1 MANTTNPD
9 IAVALNRQ
17 HDARLTWL
25 DRADGALLP
34 FQSGYPDGYRV
45 PDHRHRRCQFMQ
57 ALSGV
62 LLVATPQG
70 RWIVPPGNAMW
81 VPAGIEHSVEM
92 LGHVTMRSVYVEAD
106 ARPDFPSALTVLG
119 VTPLMDHLLLE
130 ALALESDVDMTGRNG
145 HLIALLLHEIPRL
158 PVRPLNLPI
167 PMDPRLIALC
177 RQFLA
182 TPSARSTIDEWA
194 ARSHMSRR
202 TFTRVFQQ
210 ETGLSLAIWRQQA
223 QVFAALPRLSDGE
236 SVTSVALDLGYD
248 SVPAFTTMFKRMLG
262 AAPRDY
268 MRNVRE
274 RA

>member
-1 MANTTNPD
+1 MANKTNPD
-9 IAVALNRQ
+9 IAAVLHRQ
-17 HDARLTWL
+17 HDDRLTWL

-34 FQSGYPDGYRV
+34 FQSGYPNGYRV
-45 PDHRHRRCQFMQ
+45 PDHHHRRCQFMQ
-57 ALSGV
+57 ALSGI

-81 VPAGIEHSVEM
+81 VPGGIEHSVEM
-92 LGHVTMRSVYVEAD
+92 LGNVTMRSVYVEPD
-106 ARPDFPSALTVLG
+106 AHPDFPAGLTVLG
-119 VTPLMDHLLLE
+119 VTPLMDHLLAE
-130 ALALESDVDMTGRNG
+130 ALVLESDVEVTGRNG

-158 PVRPLNLPI
+158 PVRPLNLPM
-167 PMDPRLIALC
+167 PADTRLVTLC

-182 TPSARSTIDEWA
+182 APSARLTIDEWA
-194 ARSHMSRR
+194 EQSHMSRR
-202 TFTRVFQQ
+202 TFTRTFQQ

-223 QVFAALPRLSDGE
+223 HVFAALPRLSDGE